1 MGSGRKHNKADLIKK
16 KIETGI
22 FLVSIFIFYILQA
35 KSQVAMFAYHL
46 DNFAAEP
53 DNRAY

>member
-1 MGSGRKHNKADLIKK
+1 MESGRKNNKADLIK